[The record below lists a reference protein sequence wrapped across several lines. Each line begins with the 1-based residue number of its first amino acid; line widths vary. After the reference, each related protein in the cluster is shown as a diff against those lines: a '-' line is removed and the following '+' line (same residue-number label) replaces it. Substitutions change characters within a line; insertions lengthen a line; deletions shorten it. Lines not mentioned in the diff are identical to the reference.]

1 MPRGLWSRRAS
12 LGLFLPFRSGQSW
25 APVSLPGPPSTP
37 APWCRGWTWT
47 RGVSP
52 PSGEVRAGAVGLGSG
67 PVGLVLS
74 LLPRARGLGRA
85 EVRARSAGCFCSELP
100 ASGLLQRAPRLGASP
115 VRISQGA
122 WRKDAPTPEGHCH
135 LSRRVLIL
143 PSGLKAQVDLVAA
156 QFLRRIRVSRAA
168 PLLPLSCFVTR
179 ERALFRPRSPF
190 GALPVRLPVWMSQR
204 CSEPERPI
212 RAARGGEWGAALGI
226 APRSLGRPP
235 CRVCPPSSWKA
246 ERAKPPA
253 GSAGPRAGPS

>member
-1 MPRGLWSRRAS
+1 MGAGVFAGTTIDPSALVQRLDLDARSVASIRRGEGRRGGPRVGAC
-12 LGLFLPFRSGQSW
+12 G
-25 APVSLPGPPSTP
+25 
-37 APWCRGWTWT
+37 
-47 RGVSP
+47 
-52 PSGEVRAGAVGLGSG
+52 AGAELASPGSG
-67 PVGLVLS
+67 PGQS
-74 LLPRARGLGRA
+74 GGARTQCW
-85 EVRARSAGCFCSELP
+85 V
-100 ASGLLQRAPRLGASP
+100 LLQRAPRLGASP

-143 PSGLKAQVDLVAA
+143 PSGLKARVDLVAA

-235 CRVCPPSSWKA
+235 CRMCPPSSWKA